1 MCPVRYL
8 SLFIILVFVRLSL
21 TAEGILCEIPKEDDG
36 AWGSSPLRFSSTET
50 LATRR
55 FSQCVSMHIRLRPE
69 DFNHRTN
76 HARMIIILSSGI
88 NITIKK
94 SGLKKIKWRTWDH
107 VRRIKGICPPTC
119 RNNHTM
125 WELNYSCVKA
135 EAGSTVS
142 ASFIGSINYTEKYNV
157 PDPVPQFHLSVAPG
171 SRKVN
176 VTLAPG
182 PSVYTILCYRNENLC
197 KAISKRITIDP
208 SKSLSATL
216 NVSYLLPCVCVQV
229 YYTHSD
235 AKRVME
241 CPFANISLEARD
253 VWLSSEFKLYTDRI
267 AWTSRC
273 SSSYLKHSAALC
285 WKNDTGLCTPIL
297 NSRLAMINSS
307 SLVSGMTEVKELVM
321 RMECYCE
328 IFFSFC
334 VIPFSD
340 HDLSLLSA
348 LQLYNISTLDKHSQM
363 CLQFSIKNNRHVH
376 CPFKS
381 DKSEWE
387 ARVGPGGSTMS
398 VHLTSY
404 ASAIFSAQ
412 LCILQHSGCHS
423 VGDPYSGTT
432 DGSKGDLQ
440 LNVPVHTIA
449 ERPCVQVWQSAP
461 ARLGKRI
468 LCPEYT
474 HRRSGML
481 VAAALLIGVLL
492 ALLAIVV
499 YKVTK
504 SGTTGWLSIHKP
516 VLLVCSSGQ
525 PAHVSAACALASIL
539 QGELCAAVRMALW
552 SQSSDRQ
559 AGAGAGSGVADLG
572 PLPWL
577 YGEWD
582 AVQQAQGKLLVVWSP
597 EAKRVFERTTEQET
611 QTERRKREGTRK
623 VEAKRGKATDA
634 LDGEEGWRTIAR
646 TLTYG
651 TEKDA
656 LLEGDD
662 PSDVSSEG
670 SSITGPVLRA
680 TLARLKGVLREPG
693 RSHPVVL
700 ISLRGLNHNRD
711 IPDEL
716 RGVPRYS
723 LPGDFRGLIQELG
736 GIVSGPNWEELGC
749 DCWPRLRS
757 KVLLLWL
764 ARRLSHQLK
773 TWLP

>member
-1 MCPVRYL
+1 M
-8 SLFIILVFVRLSL
+8 
-21 TAEGILCEIPKEDDG
+21 
-36 AWGSSPLRFSSTET
+36 
-50 LATRR
+50 
-55 FSQCVSMHIRLRPE
+55 
-69 DFNHRTN
+69 
-76 HARMIIILSSGI
+76 
-88 NITIKK
+88 
-94 SGLKKIKWRTWDH
+94 
-107 VRRIKGICPPTC
+107 
-119 RNNHTM
+119 
-125 WELNYSCVKA
+125 
-135 EAGSTVS
+135 
-142 ASFIGSINYTEKYNV
+142 
-157 PDPVPQFHLSVAPG
+157 
-171 SRKVN
+171 
-176 VTLAPG
+176 
-182 PSVYTILCYRNENLC
+182 
-197 KAISKRITIDP
+197 
-208 SKSLSATL
+208 
-216 NVSYLLPCVCVQV
+216 
-229 YYTHSD
+229 
-235 AKRVME
+235 
-241 CPFANISLEARD
+241 
-253 VWLSSEFKLYTDRI
+253 
-267 AWTSRC
+267 
-273 SSSYLKHSAALC
+273 
-285 WKNDTGLCTPIL
+285 
-297 NSRLAMINSS
+297 
-307 SLVSGMTEVKELVM
+307 
-321 RMECYCE
+321 
-328 IFFSFC
+328 
-334 VIPFSD
+334 
-340 HDLSLLSA
+340 
-348 LQLYNISTLDKHSQM
+348 
-363 CLQFSIKNNRHVH
+363 
-376 CPFKS
+376 
-381 DKSEWE
+381 
-387 ARVGPGGSTMS
+387 
-398 VHLTSY
+398 
-404 ASAIFSAQ
+404 
-412 LCILQHSGCHS
+412 
-423 VGDPYSGTT
+423 T

-440 LNVPVHTIA
+440 LNVPVYTIA
-449 ERPCVQVWQSAP
+449 ESPCVQVWQSAP
-461 ARLGKRI
+461 PRLGKRI

-481 VAAALLIGVLL
+481 VAAALLIGVLM
-492 ALLAIVV
+492 ALLAFMV

-623 VEAKRGKATDA
+623 VEARRGKATDA

-662 PSDVSSEG
+662 PSDASSEG
-670 SSITGPVLRA
+670 SSTTGPVLRA

>member
-8 SLFIILVFVRLSL
+8 SLFIILVLVRLSL

-36 AWGSSPLRFSSTET
+36 AWGSSPLRFNSTET

-55 FSQCVSMHIRLRPE
+55 FPQCVSMHIRLRPE
-69 DFNHRTN
+69 DFKHTTN

-94 SGLKKIKWRTWDH
+94 SGLKIKWRTWDH
-107 VRRIKGICPPTC
+107 VRKIKGICPPTC

-125 WELNYSCVKA
+125 CELNYSCVKA
-135 EAGSTVS
+135 EAGSSVS

-197 KAISKRITIDP
+197 KAIPKRITIDP

-253 VWLSSEFKLYTDRI
+253 VWLSSEFKLYTDHI

-273 SSSYLKHSAALC
+273 SSSYLQPSAALC

-307 SLVSGMTEVKELVM
+307 SL
-321 RMECYCE
+321 
-328 IFFSFC
+328 
-334 VIPFSD
+334 
-340 HDLSLLSA
+340 
-348 LQLYNISTLDKHSQM
+348 LYNISTLDKHSQM

-381 DKSEWE
+381 DKGEWE
-387 ARVGPGGSTMS
+387 ARVGPGGRSMS

-440 LNVPVHTIA
+440 LNLPVHTIA

-492 ALLAIVV
+492 ALLAFVV

-623 VEAKRGKATDA
+623 VEATRGKATDT